1 MSKHKRF
8 WCIAL
13 TAVIL
18 MAASGCS
25 DSSGSGDSSTEA
37 STTVSETSTEDTSDA
52 GSTVKLV
59 NTTVSGE
66 VSSVDGQ
73 VITMTVSAGGQGG
86 GDMGSGDG
94 QPPEMPSGDNSS
106 TESGDSGSTDSTNG
120 DTPPEKPDGDS
131 GDSGSANSGEEPPA
145 KPDGENSDTS
155 ESSSENTE
163 NKSEEQTGEGESSST
178 DSETSKEE
186 GESSGSDSSSGNGEM
201 KEMEIS
207 SYTLEVTVTDASV
220 LKDSDGNTIELTDVT
235 EGKSISVTVDE
246 NGNVTEIVI
255 SEKTEGMGG
264 PGGQSSGVDS
274 YTAVNEYSSDATVE
288 DETIESTGTDEN
300 AVLVDNGSSVTL
312 KNITVNK
319 ESSDSTGGDNSSF
332 YGVGASI
339 LTTDGTAYI
348 DGANITSDAKGGAG
362 IFSYGE
368 GVIYVN
374 NATISTKQDTSGGLH
389 AAGGGTLYAW
399 DSTAETNGES
409 SAAIRSDRGGGKM
422 VVDGGTYTSNGT
434 GSPAVYSTADI
445 TVNGATLTA
454 NNSEA
459 ICIEGLNTIRLYDCD
474 LSGNMPENEQN
485 DVQWNVIVYQSMSG
499 DSEVGNGTF
508 QMSGGTLTAK
518 SGGMFYTTNTES
530 TFYLSGVDITYSDD
544 NPFFLQATGNSN
556 SRGWGTSGSNG
567 ADCTFTADNQECTG
581 DIVYDSI
588 SNLDF
593 YLENGSSLTGAV
605 RDDETWAGNGGS
617 GEAKLYID
625 SSSTWT
631 VTGDSTLSSLY
642 NEGTITD
649 SDGKTVSIVG
659 TDGTVYVQGD
669 SEYTVTVGEY
679 STTADFSGAYT
690 AESFSSYEVENPFA
704 S

>member
-8 WCIAL
+8 WCVAL

-25 DSSGSGDSSTEA
+25 DSSSSSDSSDEA

-52 GSTVKLV
+52 GNTVKLV

-106 TESGDSGSTDSTNG
+106 TESGDSNSTDSTNG

-131 GDSGSANSGEEPPA
+131 GDSGSANNGEEPPE

-163 NKSEEQTGEGESSST
+163 NKSEEQTGEDKSSST

-207 SYTLEVTVTDASV
+207 SYTLEVTVTDTSV

-246 NGNVTEIVI
+246 DGNITEIVV
-255 SEKTEGMGG
+255 SEKSEGMGG

-274 YTAVNEYSSDATVE
+274 YTAVNEYSSDTTVE

-530 TFYLSGVDITYSDD
+530 TFYLSGVNITYSDD